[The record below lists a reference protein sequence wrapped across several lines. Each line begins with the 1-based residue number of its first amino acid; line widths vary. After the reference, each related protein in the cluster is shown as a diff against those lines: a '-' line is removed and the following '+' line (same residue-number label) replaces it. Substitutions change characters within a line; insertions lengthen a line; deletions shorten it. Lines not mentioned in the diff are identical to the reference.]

1 MTFQINV
8 QTNTLNVG
16 SARDGR
22 WPRSL
27 ADLFVKRKWGLWLNE
42 RRAYRSTW
50 PVGSSIG
57 KKRLKIG
64 LVFYALLYWDKH
76 VPTTPPASIFMDT
89 NLDTDVNARLW
100 NTSFGLNAFC
110 SDHDLRLGY
119 SCCGKYFR
127 TWGNTYLNDVSL
139 DGARLPETQGACCV
153 IWK

>member
-8 QTNTLNVG
+8 QTLLMLGLRVMEDGLGVWRIFSLNENG
-16 SARDGR
+16 
-22 WPRSL
+22 
-27 ADLFVKRKWGLWLNE
+27 GLWLNE

-76 VPTTPPASIFMDT
+76 VPPNLPASIFMDT

-139 DGARLPETQGACCV
+139 DEARLPETQGACCV